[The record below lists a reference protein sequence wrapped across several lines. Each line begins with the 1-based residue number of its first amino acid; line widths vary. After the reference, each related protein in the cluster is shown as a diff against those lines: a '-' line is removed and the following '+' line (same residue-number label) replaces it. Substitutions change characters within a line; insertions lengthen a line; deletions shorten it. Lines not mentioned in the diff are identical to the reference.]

1 MVNLETKAQNYVFS
15 INFPIFLKDFFDR
28 NMKIVFFMAKKVK

>member
-1 MVNLETKAQNYVFS
+1 MKAQSYDLF
-15 INFPIFLKDFFDR
+15 INFPIFLNDFFDR